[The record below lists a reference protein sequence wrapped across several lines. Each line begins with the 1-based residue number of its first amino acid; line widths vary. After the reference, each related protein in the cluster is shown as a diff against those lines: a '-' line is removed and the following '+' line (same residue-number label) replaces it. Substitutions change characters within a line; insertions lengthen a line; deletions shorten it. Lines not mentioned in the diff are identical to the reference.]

1 MDYERTRLTKY
12 LLNNGYHFFNKEFI
26 YFRIDSALGSRQV
39 NVVLG
44 IQNYKVKDVLTDSI
58 VEVKHKQYEI
68 KEVDVVVDYDSKDG
82 VESVIQ
88 RYQKV
93 TFEEIDF
100 YYKKKLRYHLKML
113 HDAVL
118 INEGE
123 LYNKADYRS
132 YV

>member
-1 MDYERTRLTKY
+1 MLSYIHSISQDSYLKVGENFNTDKMDYERTRLTKY

-82 VESVIQ
+82 VESVIT
-88 RYQKV
+88 KV
-93 TFEEIDF
+93 S
-100 YYKKKLRYHLKML
+100 K
-113 HDAVL
+113 
-118 INEGE
+118 
-123 LYNKADYRS
+123 S
-132 YV
+132 